1 MDLRFIEEVSEIS
14 WRSLSSSKFNTC
26 GGPPTQNGF
35 CGSWAELFGVD
46 VVEGSLIL
54 EWKS

>member
-1 MDLRFIEEVSEIS
+1 MDLRFIEEASEIS